1 MKLSN
6 QTLRSTKY
14 NQIYIKISSYILNKL
29 NKRKYNKRPME
40 LKYLYIAKATES
52 SYKQVRTVM
61 DKLIATKQIEK
72 FYSATQK
79 SGKLLRVCY
88 YRAL

>member
-1 MKLSN
+1 
-6 QTLRSTKY
+6 
-14 NQIYIKISSYILNKL
+14 
-29 NKRKYNKRPME
+29 ME